1 MGKVKFTI
9 REQQKPKHSIYA
21 SNGGGG
27 GGIE

>member
-21 SNGGGG
+21 SHGGG